1 MRAPPIQFTASRL
14 QSILNWWPPFWGAG
28 IRVVEL
34 HKDFRYAR
42 VQMPL
47 RWYNQNYVGVHF
59 GGSLYAM
66 CDPFYMLLLINV
78 LNNSSST
85 ATNSSGKKS
94 GDFIVWDK
102 AASIEYV
109 KPGIGTMT
117 AEFRITDEILN
128 SIYAMK
134 PNTKQFIDLTV
145 NVTDEKGDIVA
156 KLIKTEYVK
165 RKPDETA
172 VDGGGDD
179 DTSKSPSHVVKEM
192 DKSENTRDT
201 SIKPGPNVSK
211 L

>member
-1 MRAPPIQFTASRL
+1 MKAPPIQLSASRL
-14 QSILNWWPPFWGAG
+14 KTVLNWWPPFWGAG

-34 HKDFRYAR
+34 HHDFRYAR

-47 RWYNQNYVGVHF
+47 RFYNQNYVGVHF

-78 LNNSSST
+78 LNNSPK
-85 ATNSSGKKS
+85 SGTKKR

-117 AEFRITDEILN
+117 AEFRITDEVLN
-128 SIYAMK
+128 SIYQMK

-165 RKPDETA
+165 RKAEDSTINGK
-172 VDGGGDD
+172 DDDDGDD
-179 DTSKSPSHVVKEM
+179 DDGG
-192 DKSENTRDT
+192 DKSEAAKDDAVVK
-201 SIKPGPNVSK
+201 SPPSVSK

>member
-1 MRAPPIQFTASRL
+1 MKAPPIQFSANRL
-14 QSILNWWPPFWGAG
+14 KSILNWWPPFWGAG
-28 IRVVEL
+28 IRVVEIQN
-34 HKDFRYAR
+34 DFRYAR

-47 RWYNQNYVGVHF
+47 RFYNQNYVGVHF

-78 LNNSSST
+78 LNNT
-85 ATNSSGKKS
+85 TKTSGKKS

-165 RKPDETA
+165 RKPDETTN
-172 VDGGGDD
+172 DTIDGDD
-179 DTSKSPSHVVKEM
+179 ETTTALPMISKETEKAENKE
-192 DKSENTRDT
+192 T
-201 SIKPGPNVSK
+201 GPNVSK

>member
-1 MRAPPIQFTASRL
+1 MKAPPIQFSANRL
-14 QSILNWWPPFWGAG
+14 KSILNWWPPFWGAG
-28 IRVVEL
+28 IRVVEIQN
-34 HKDFRYAR
+34 DFRYAR

-47 RWYNQNYVGVHF
+47 RFYNQNYVGVHF

-78 LNNSSST
+78 LNNT
-85 ATNSSGKKS
+85 TKTSGKKS

-117 AEFRITDEILN
+117 AEFRITDETLN

-145 NVTDEKGDIVA
+145 NVTDEEGDIVA

-165 RKPDETA
+165 RKPDETTN
-172 VDGGGDD
+172 DTIDGDD
-179 DTSKSPSHVVKEM
+179 ETTTALPPISKETEKA
-192 DKSENTRDT
+192 ENKVT
-201 SIKPGPNVSK
+201 GPNVSK

>member
-1 MRAPPIQFTASRL
+1 MKAPPIQFSANRL
-14 QSILNWWPPFWGAG
+14 KSILNWWPPFWGAG
-28 IRVVEL
+28 IRVVEIQN
-34 HKDFRYAR
+34 DFRYAR

-47 RWYNQNYVGVHF
+47 RFYNQNYVGVHF

-78 LNNSSST
+78 LNNT
-85 ATNSSGKKS
+85 TKTSGKKS

-156 KLIKTEYVK
+156 KLIKTEYIK
-165 RKPDETA
+165 RKPDETTN
-172 VDGGGDD
+172 DTIDGDD
-179 DTSKSPSHVVKEM
+179 DGPQQPSE
-192 DKSENTRDT
+192 
-201 SIKPGPNVSK
+201 
-211 L
+211 

>member
-1 MRAPPIQFTASRL
+1 MHTFSIIMKAPPIQFSANRL
-14 QSILNWWPPFWGAG
+14 KSILNWWPPFWGAG
-28 IRVVEL
+28 IRVVEIQN
-34 HKDFRYAR
+34 DFRYAR

-47 RWYNQNYVGVHF
+47 RFYNQNYVGVHF

-78 LNNSSST
+78 LNNT
-85 ATNSSGKKS
+85 TKTSGKKS

-165 RKPDETA
+165 RKPDETTN
-172 VDGGGDD
+172 DTIDGDD
-179 DTSKSPSHVVKEM
+179 ETTTALPPISKETEKAENKE
-192 DKSENTRDT
+192 T
-201 SIKPGPNVSK
+201 GPNVSK

>member
-1 MRAPPIQFTASRL
+1 MKAPPIQFSANRL
-14 QSILNWWPPFWGAG
+14 KSILNWWPPFWGAG
-28 IRVVEL
+28 IRVVEIQN
-34 HKDFRYAR
+34 DFRYAR

-47 RWYNQNYVGVHF
+47 RFYNQNYVGVHF

-78 LNNSSST
+78 LNNT
-85 ATNSSGKKS
+85 TKTSGKKS

-165 RKPDETA
+165 RKPDETTN
-172 VDGGGDD
+172 DTIDGDD
-179 DTSKSPSHVVKEM
+179 ETTTALPPISKETEKA
-192 DKSENTRDT
+192 ENKVT
-201 SIKPGPNVSK
+201 GPNVSK

>member
-1 MRAPPIQFTASRL
+1 MHTFSIIMKAPPIQFSANRL
-14 QSILNWWPPFWGAG
+14 KSILNWWPPFWGAG
-28 IRVVEL
+28 IRVVEIQN
-34 HKDFRYAR
+34 DFRYAR

-47 RWYNQNYVGVHF
+47 RFYNQNYVGVHF

-78 LNNSSST
+78 LNNT
-85 ATNSSGKKS
+85 TKTSGKKS

-145 NVTDEKGDIVA
+145 NVTDEEGDIVA

-165 RKPDETA
+165 RKPDETTN
-172 VDGGGDD
+172 DTIDGDD
-179 DTSKSPSHVVKEM
+179 ETTTALPTISKETEKAENKE
-192 DKSENTRDT
+192 T
-201 SIKPGPNVSK
+201 GPNVSK

>member
-1 MRAPPIQFTASRL
+1 MKAPPIQFSANRL
-14 QSILNWWPPFWGAG
+14 KSILNWWPPFWGAG
-28 IRVVEL
+28 IRVVEIQN
-34 HKDFRYAR
+34 DFRYAR

-47 RWYNQNYVGVHF
+47 RFYNQNYVGVHF

-78 LNNSSST
+78 LNNT
-85 ATNSSGKKS
+85 TKTSGKKS

-165 RKPDETA
+165 RKPDETTN
-172 VDGGGDD
+172 DTIDGDD
-179 DTSKSPSHVVKEM
+179 ETTTALPPISKETEKAENKE
-192 DKSENTRDT
+192 T
-201 SIKPGPNVSK
+201 GPNVSK

>member
-1 MRAPPIQFTASRL
+1 MKAPPIQFSANRL
-14 QSILNWWPPFWGAG
+14 KSILNWWPPFWGAG
-28 IRVVEL
+28 IRVVEIQN
-34 HKDFRYAR
+34 DFRYAR

-47 RWYNQNYVGVHF
+47 RFYNQNYVGVHF

-78 LNNSSST
+78 LNNT
-85 ATNSSGKKS
+85 TKTSGKKS

-145 NVTDEKGDIVA
+145 NVTDERGDIVA

-165 RKPDETA
+165 RKPDETTN
-172 VDGGGDD
+172 DTIDGDD
-179 DTSKSPSHVVKEM
+179 ETTTALPPISKETEKA
-192 DKSENTRDT
+192 ENKVT
-201 SIKPGPNVSK
+201 GPNVSK

>member
-1 MRAPPIQFTASRL
+1 MRAPPIQFSASRL
-14 QSILNWWPPFWGAG
+14 KSILNWWPPFWGAG

-34 HKDFRYAR
+34 QNDFRYAR

-47 RWYNQNYVGVHF
+47 RFYNQNYVGVHF

-78 LNNSSST
+78 LNNNAKSSL
-85 ATNSSGKKS
+85 KKS

-128 SIYAMK
+128 SIYSMK
-134 PNTKQFIDLTV
+134 PDTKQFIDLTV

-165 RKPDETA
+165 RKPDES
-172 VDGGGDD
+172 VNHHVKDGDD
-179 DTSKSPSHVVKEM
+179 DEAINSLKAADHDVSK
-192 DKSENTRDT
+192 DKLTQT
-201 SIKPGPNVSK
+201 GPTVSK

>member
-1 MRAPPIQFTASRL
+1 MKAPPIQFSANRL
-14 QSILNWWPPFWGAG
+14 KSILNWWPPFWGAG
-28 IRVVEL
+28 IRVVEIQN
-34 HKDFRYAR
+34 DFRYAR

-47 RWYNQNYVGVHF
+47 RFYNQNYVGVHF

-78 LNNSSST
+78 LNNT
-85 ATNSSGKKS
+85 TKTSGKKS

-165 RKPDETA
+165 RKPDETIN
-172 VDGGGDD
+172 DTIDGDD
-179 DTSKSPSHVVKEM
+179 ETTTALPMISKETEKAENKE
-192 DKSENTRDT
+192 T
-201 SIKPGPNVSK
+201 GPNVSK

>member
-1 MRAPPIQFTASRL
+1 MKAPPIQFSANRL
-14 QSILNWWPPFWGAG
+14 KSILNWWPPFWGAG
-28 IRVVEL
+28 IRVVEIQN
-34 HKDFRYAR
+34 DFRYAR

-47 RWYNQNYVGVHF
+47 RFYNQNYVGVHF

-78 LNNSSST
+78 LNNT
-85 ATNSSGKKS
+85 TKTSGKKS

-165 RKPDETA
+165 RKPDETTN
-172 VDGGGDD
+172 DKIDGDD
-179 DTSKSPSHVVKEM
+179 ETTTALPPISKETEKAENKE
-192 DKSENTRDT
+192 T
-201 SIKPGPNVSK
+201 GPNVSK

>member
-1 MRAPPIQFTASRL
+1 MHTFSIIMKAPPIQFSANRL
-14 QSILNWWPPFWGAG
+14 KSILNWWPPFWGAG
-28 IRVVEL
+28 IRVVEIQN
-34 HKDFRYAR
+34 DFRYAR

-47 RWYNQNYVGVHF
+47 RFYNQNYVGVHF

-78 LNNSSST
+78 LNNT
-85 ATNSSGKKS
+85 TKTSGKKS

-165 RKPDETA
+165 RKPDETTN
-172 VDGGGDD
+172 DTIDGDD
-179 DTSKSPSHVVKEM
+179 ETTTALPMISKETEKAENKE
-192 DKSENTRDT
+192 T
-201 SIKPGPNVSK
+201 GPNVSK

>member
-1 MRAPPIQFTASRL
+1 MHTFSIIMKAPPIQFSANRL
-14 QSILNWWPPFWGAG
+14 KSILNWWPPFWGAG
-28 IRVVEL
+28 IRVVEIQN
-34 HKDFRYAR
+34 DFRYAR

-47 RWYNQNYVGVHF
+47 RFYNQNYVGVHF

-78 LNNSSST
+78 LNNT
-85 ATNSSGKKS
+85 TKTSGKKS

-145 NVTDEKGDIVA
+145 NVTDERGDIVA

-165 RKPDETA
+165 RKPDETTN
-172 VDGGGDD
+172 DTIDGDD
-179 DTSKSPSHVVKEM
+179 ETTTALPMISKETEKAENKE
-192 DKSENTRDT
+192 T
-201 SIKPGPNVSK
+201 GPNVSK

>member
-1 MRAPPIQFTASRL
+1 MRAPPIQLTASRL
-14 QSILNWWPPFWGAG
+14 KLIMNWWPPFWGAG

-34 HKDFRYAR
+34 QHDFRYAR

-78 LNNSSST
+78 LNNNT
-85 ATNSSGKKS
+85 TRKKS

-128 SIYAMK
+128 SIYAME
-134 PNTKQFIDLTV
+134 PNTKKFVDLTV

-165 RKPDETA
+165 RKSDETTTDS
-172 VDGGGDD
+172 VDDE
-179 DTSKSPSHVVKEM
+179 TK
-192 DKSENTRDT
+192 RD
-201 SIKPGPNVSK
+201 
-211 L
+211 

>member
-1 MRAPPIQFTASRL
+1 MFSIIMKAPPIQFSANRL
-14 QSILNWWPPFWGAG
+14 KSILNWWPPFWGAG
-28 IRVVEL
+28 IRVVEIQN
-34 HKDFRYAR
+34 DFRYAR

-47 RWYNQNYVGVHF
+47 RFYNQNYVGVHF

-78 LNNSSST
+78 LNNT
-85 ATNSSGKKS
+85 TKTSGKKS

-165 RKPDETA
+165 RKPDETTN
-172 VDGGGDD
+172 DTIDGDD
-179 DTSKSPSHVVKEM
+179 ETTTALPPISKETEKAENKE
-192 DKSENTRDT
+192 T
-201 SIKPGPNVSK
+201 GPNVSK